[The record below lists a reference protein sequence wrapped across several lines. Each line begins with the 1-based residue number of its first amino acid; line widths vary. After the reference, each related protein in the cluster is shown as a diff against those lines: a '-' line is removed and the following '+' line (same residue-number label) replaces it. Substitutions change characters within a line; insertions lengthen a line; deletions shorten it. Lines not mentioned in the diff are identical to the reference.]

1 MFNALE
7 RTYVAGLYYV
17 IPSVIGDFV
26 CLSVTRYVLGPRM
39 GKFLNNV
46 SAPES
51 LGKLYGRY
59 VQVIAG
65 IGTVLGSVGY
75 IAIQLRVIYR
85 IIAVYWTTD
94 SACNV
99 AGIVFDEEWLTIIVA
114 SFFILY
120 ATFGGVRAVTFTD
133 VIQFLTFGTLFP
145 VPALVVQRFFYV
157 SGALPWPCPR

>member
-1 MFNALE
+1 
-7 RTYVAGLYYV
+7 
-17 IPSVIGDFV
+17 
-26 CLSVTRYVLGPRM
+26 M